1 LIQVFGMA
9 ILRAS
14 ELTLKEVHRLL
25 RYQAD
30 EGVAFEELLHL
41 ESLSTVEKAE
51 LLKIRQDFNRYRLDG
66 QVLEGQVRLLAKLFQ
81 SGFTTAPLL
90 RLSGFFDMPI
100 QMQVEEGIERIT
112 VQNGEHQIAGRMDLV
127 AFNLA
132 RMNVNQLA
140 FCVLIIESKESQ
152 IDALAGL
159 PQLLTYAQ
167 TFLEQQP
174 LVWGLTTNGVSYRF
188 VEIRGGVSP
197 QYRLM
202 PELNLIDLDRT
213 VQILQVL
220 KAICRG

>member
-1 LIQVFGMA
+1 LTQVFGMA

-30 EGVAFEELLHL
+30 EGMAFEELLHL

-66 QVLEGQVRLLAKLFQ
+66 QVLEGQVRLLAI
-81 SGFTTAPLL
+81 APLL

-112 VQNGEHQIAGRMDLV
+112 VQDGEHQIAGRMDLV

-159 PQLLTYAQ
+159 PQLLTYAHSA
-167 TFLEQQP
+167 LEQQS

-188 VEIRGGVSP
+188 VEIRAGAPS

-220 KAICRG
+220 KAICRV